1 MNLFDLAAILLTLAA
16 VFGYLNNRFLRV
28 EPSVGLMVA
37 GLASS
42 LGVILLD
49 WFAPGLG
56 VGNLVLG
63 YLEGIDFNETLMHG
77 MLGFLLFA
85 GALHVDLEFFAQRK
99 WSIGSLATVGLLLS
113 TLLVAVM
120 TKGLFF
126 LLDMQASW
134 LACLVFGA
142 LISPTD
148 PIAVMG
154 TLKTLNAPPS
164 LEAKIAGEALF
175 NDGVAVVVFTAIVAM
190 LGAEAGNLGHA
201 SHAAGEGSDLEG
213 VGLLFLRETG
223 GGCLLGLVCG
233 YVAYRLMRSIDDYKV
248 EVLISIALVMG
259 SYSLAWVWH
268 LSGPLAV
275 VLAGLLIGNQGRT
288 LAMSEVTVDY
298 LEKFWEMIDEILNAV
313 LFLLIGLEV
322 LAVAFN
328 LTSFLTGLAVAGIV
342 LFARLISVAV
352 PISVLRLRKEFTP
365 GAVRILTW
373 AGLRGGI
380 SVALVLSLPPIP
392 EKPLL
397 ISWTY
402 VVVLFSIL
410 VQGLTLRKVLQRFI

>member
-1 MNLFDLAAILLTLAA
+1 M
-16 VFGYLNNRFLRV
+16 
-28 EPSVGLMVA
+28 
-37 GLASS
+37 
-42 LGVILLD
+42 
-49 WFAPGLG
+49 
-56 VGNLVLG
+56 
-63 YLEGIDFNETLMHG
+63 
-77 MLGFLLFA
+77 
-85 GALHVDLEFFAQRK
+85 DLEFFAQRK

-113 TLLVAVM
+113 TFLVALM
-120 TKGLFF
+120 TKGLFS
-126 LLDMQASW
+126 LLGLQASW
-134 LACLVFGA
+134 MACLVFGA

-175 NDGVAVVVFTAIVAM
+175 NDGMAVVVFTGLVAM
-190 LGAEAGNLGHA
+190 LGAGAGNMTQAGHA
-201 SHAAGEGSDLEG
+201 AVQGSGLEG
-213 VGLLFLRETG
+213 LGLLFLRETG
-223 GGCLLGLVCG
+223 GGCLLGLVSG
-233 YVAYRLMRSIDDYKV
+233 YLAYRLMRSIDDYKV

-259 SYSLAWVWH
+259 SYSLAWIWH

-275 VLAGLLIGNQGRT
+275 VIAGLLIGNQGRT
-288 LAMSEVTVDY
+288 LAMSELTVDY

-328 LTSFLTGLAVAGIV
+328 LTSFLTGLAVVGIV
-342 LFARLISVAV
+342 LLARLISVAV
-352 PISVLRLRKEFTP
+352 PISVLRLRKEFSP

-397 ISWTY
+397 IAWTY

-410 VQGLTLRKVLQRFI
+410 VQGLTIRKVLQRFL

>member
-1 MNLFDLAAILLTLAA
+1 VNLFDVAAILLTLAA
-16 VFGYLNNRFLRV
+16 IFGYLNHRFLRL

-37 GLASS
+37 GLVSS

-49 WFAPGLG
+49 RFAPSLG
-56 VGNLVLG
+56 VGDLVRG
-63 YLEGIDFNETLMHG
+63 YVAGIDFNEALMHG

-113 TLLVAVM
+113 TFLVALM
-120 TKGLFF
+120 TKGLFS
-126 LLDMQASW
+126 LLGLQASW
-134 LACLVFGA
+134 MACLVFGA

-175 NDGVAVVVFTAIVAM
+175 NDGMAVVVFTGLVAM
-190 LGAEAGNLGHA
+190 LGAGAGNMAQAG
-201 SHAAGEGSDLEG
+201 HAAGQGSGLEG
-213 VGLLFLRETG
+213 LGLLFLRETG
-223 GGCLLGLVCG
+223 GGCLLGLVSG
-233 YVAYRLMRSIDDYKV
+233 YLAYLLMRSIDDYKV

-259 SYSLAWVWH
+259 SYSLAWIWH

-275 VLAGLLIGNQGRT
+275 VIAGLLIGNQGRT
-288 LAMSEVTVDY
+288 LAMSELTVDY

-322 LAVAFN
+322 LAIAFN
-328 LTSFLTGLAVAGIV
+328 LTSFLTGLAVVGIV
-342 LFARLISVAV
+342 LLARLISVSV

-397 ISWTY
+397 ITWTY

-410 VQGLTLRKVLQRFI
+410 VQGLTIRKVLQRFL